1 MAGDWG
7 KHDDWGM
14 PKRTGSG
21 SKRGALVFVA
31 ALCGAGLYALGVW
44 TGGALTHFDASG
56 LPYGSANGTSGVP
69 GIPGTT
75 SSSLPPA
82 VQDGNIITSVYNR
95 ARQSIFTITAVTPT
109 NSKGGPQEDIGTGF
123 LIDNQGDLA
132 TNAHV
137 VNGQKTV
144 SVSYGSHTFRGTV
157 IGSDTLDD
165 LAIVRIS
172 PSPNAPALDLGT
184 AKTLQPGDSV
194 IAIGNPFQLTA
205 SVSSGIVS
213 GLNRSMPTQT
223 GHVMDG
229 LVQTDAALNPGNSGG
244 PLLNLQGQ
252 VIGINTAIESPV
264 EGSVGIG
271 FAIPIDRLKQLLPKL
286 LSGGHTITHAWLGIV
301 GYDVDSAFQQTY
313 NLPVSQGAY
322 VLQVTKNGPASRA
335 NLHGDSAADGLTQTQ
350 MDSPKFQ
357 LKGDGDI
364 ITALDGKPVTTLN
377 DLTSDISTHA
387 SGDVVHLTVL
397 RNGKSL
403 DITVTLGNFP
413 DNLP

>member
-1 MAGDWG
+1 MADDWG
-7 KHDDWGM
+7 KYDAWGM
-14 PKRTGSG
+14 PKRSRGT
-21 SKRGALVFVA
+21 KRNAILLVA
-31 ALCGAGLYALGVW
+31 ALCGAGLYGLGVW
-44 TGGALTHFDASG
+44 TGGALLRGNATVAG
-56 LPYGSANGTSGVP
+56 TPGANGNTG
-69 GIPGTT
+69 GIG
-75 SSSLPPA
+75 SSLPPA
-82 VQDGNIITSVYNR
+82 AQDANAITTVYNE
-95 ARQSIFTITAVTPT
+95 ARQSIFTITAVTPST
-109 NSKGGPQEDIGTGF
+109 GKGGPSEDIGTGF

-144 SVSYGSHTFRGTV
+144 SVNYGNQTYHGTV

-165 LAIVRIS
+165 LAVVRLS
-172 PSPNAPALDLGT
+172 PVPNAAPLVLGS
-184 AKTLQPGDSV
+184 ASALQPGEFV

-252 VIGINTAIESPV
+252 VVGINTAIESPV

-286 LSGGHTITHAWLGIV
+286 LAGGQTITHAWLGIR
-301 GYDVDSAFQQTY
+301 GNDVDAAFAQAYQ
-313 NLPVSQGAY
+313 LPVTQGAY
-322 VLQVTKNGPASRA
+322 VVQVTKGGPASKA
-335 NLHGDSAADGLTQTQ
+335 GLHGDSAAMGLSDAQLNSTQ
-350 MDSPKFQ
+350 FQ

-364 ITALDGKPVTTLN
+364 ITALDGQSVTTLN
-377 DLTSDISTHA
+377 DLTTYISQHA
-387 SGDVVHLTVL
+387 PGDVVTLTVL
-397 RNGKSL
+397 RNGKS
-403 DITVTLGNFP
+403 IKVSVTLGDFP
-413 DNLP
+413 TTTP